1 MILFFIYQLKTSG
14 LCECISQFYENLH
27 YDFCSLCQVS
37 KLCIVTALI
46 SYTSFYNDNKGFFF
60 TVIVCFIVAFSN
72 SHPVFLL

>member
-1 MILFFIYQLKTSG
+1 MILFLIYLFKTG

-37 KLCIVTALI
+37 KVCIVTALI
-46 SYTSFYNDNKGFFF
+46 SYTSFYNDNKVFFYCN
-60 TVIVCFIVAFSN
+60 CFIVAFSN